1 MITSGQILVLYVVWF
16 VLAFGLAAY
25 MLKKAS

>member
-1 MITSGQILVLYVVWF
+1 MITSGSILILYAVWF

-25 MLKKAS
+25 LLKKSS